1 MNSKKIKVNNHFIPF
16 LFNWDYK
23 KYFLVGGYGSSKS
36 YNVAT
41 KIILKLIQ
49 EKRKCLVVR
58 EVYDTIRDSCF
69 SLFKEILEI
78 YGLSDV
84 VKTKESP
91 MKITFP
97 NGSEIIFKGLD
108 SPQKLKS
115 INGVSIVWLEECSE
129 CKYEA
134 YKELLG
140 RLRHKTMSNHL
151 IMSTNPVSEL
161 NWTFKHFFKYK
172 DDTGKENIILDDY
185 ELYEKRVIVKGDT
198 YYHHS
203 TCEDNAFLPE
213 DYIKE
218 LDEMKKYDPDLY
230 RVARLGHFGV
240 NGTKVLP
247 QFEEMQH
254 EDVMEAVNKIPSR
267 LHFAGGDFGFVTSYN
282 AFLKVAVD
290 EKTKSLYIYKEYYTR
305 GITDDILAEDLIREG
320 FKGELIRADCAEP
333 KTIAYLNSKGLRVVP
348 CKKFKGSVLQN
359 IKKIKRF
366 KHIYVSSNCINSIKE
381 LKNLTYK
388 IDKKGDVVE
397 DEFNIDSHCLDSI
410 AYGLDTYNVENV
422 KTLNRRKYG
431 I

>member
-1 MNSKKIKVNNHFIPF
+1 MNDLEVKVNNHFIPF
-16 LFNWDYK
+16 IFNWDYK

-36 YNVAT
+36 YNVAS
-41 KIILKLIQ
+41 KIIIKLIQ

-69 SLFKEILEI
+69 SLLKEIIEG
-78 YGLSDV
+78 YGLKEV
-84 VKTKESP
+84 VKARESP

-108 SPQKLKS
+108 KAEKLKS

-161 NWTFKHFFKYK
+161 NWTYKHFFKYK
-172 DDTGKENIILDDY
+172 NDEGREIVILDDM
-185 ELYEKRVIVKGDT
+185 ELYDKRVITKGDT

-203 TCEDNAFLPE
+203 TCTDNAFLPG
-213 DYIKE
+213 DYISE
-218 LDEMKKYDPDLY
+218 LDGMIEYDPDLY

-247 QFEEMQH
+247 QLKEMDHEEVLKNI
-254 EDVMEAVNKIPSR
+254 EKIPKR
-267 LHFAGGDFGFVTSYN
+267 LHFNGGDLGFVTSYN
-282 AFLKVAVD
+282 AFLRVAID
-290 EKTKSLYIYKEYYTR
+290 EASKSLYIYSEYYTK
-305 GITDDILAEDLIREG
+305 GITDDVLANDLINEG
-320 FKGELIRADCAEP
+320 FKGQVVRVDSAEP
-333 KTIAYLNSKGLRVVP
+333 KTIAYLQSKGIVALP
-348 CKKFKGSVLQN
+348 CKKYKGSVLQN

-366 KHIYVSSNCINSIKE
+366 KKIYVSNKCVNTLKE

-388 IDKKGDVVE
+388 TDKKGDIIE
-397 DEFNIDSHCLDSI
+397 DTFNIDAHTFDSI
-410 AYGLDTYNVENV
+410 AYALDTYNVEDL
-422 KTLNRRKYG
+422 KAFNRNRYG